1 MFTYVLTCYNEIR
14 GLCFFHIFVIICRTA
29 DHTKWIGAFHKKQ
42 DFIDVVEVHILVC
55 WTNKVN
61 MWIFHL
67 VGMIIKILIANDL
80 MNIKV
85 IVKNS
90 NR

>member
-1 MFTYVLTCYNEIR
+1 
-14 GLCFFHIFVIICRTA
+14 
-29 DHTKWIGAFHKKQ
+29 
-42 DFIDVVEVHILVC
+42 
-55 WTNKVN
+55 

-85 IVKNS
+85 IVNL
-90 NR
+90 R